1 MDKENKQYLSNY
13 FESQSSFSYLN
24 SERYFKDLKKLL
36 DEPTKDRAGKLKVK
50 IIKTLENDIKK
61 VEKQMGT
68 NEAKKIEDFFKL
80 MLLKMIIGFFV

>member
-13 FESQSSFSYLN
+13 FESQNSFSYLN

-50 IIKTLENDIKK
+50 IISSLKKDISRSLKQLEAEKPK
-61 VEKQMGT
+61 VET
-68 NEAKKIEDFFKL
+68 
-80 MLLKMIIGFFV
+80 LLGIIKVKRTQEILG